1 MEKSILMSKF
11 SKVLFFN
18 LLILLAIG
26 FSGCGSTADNT
37 AKDNKSANNKPAATS
52 EPEKK
57 TDVTKPDS
65 KSEDVKPDS
74 KPETASTGDKI
85 GVPECDEYIE
95 KYEACVFSKVPEA
108 ARGAFKSS
116 FEAQRKAWKDAAAN
130 PQSKAALASGCK
142 QALET
147 AKQALATY
155 SCDW

>member
-1 MEKSILMSKF
+1 MSKF

-26 FSGCGSTADNT
+26 FSGCGSTAENT
-37 AKDNKSANNKPAATS
+37 TANTKPAANSAT
-52 EPEKK
+52 EKK
-57 TDVTKPDS
+57 TETA
-65 KSEDVKPDS
+65 KSDPKAENTKPDS

-116 FEAQRKAWKDAAAN
+116 FEAQRKAWKDASAN
-130 PQSKAALASGCK
+130 PQAKASLASGCK
-142 QALET
+142 QALE
-147 AKQALATY
+147 ASKQALASY
-155 SCDW
+155 SCEW